1 MEKTLKKHAPAILC
15 IIAVLA
21 LALPLIT
28 ITAEAYGVSAESTL
42 TGFDAIDN
50 SSMTYFLIALPIVL
64 GVSEYIEA
72 LKKYQPLLKKIIP
85 ILGIVMLILVI
96 SNCKSYAGDYW
107 GVDVDMEIGFGSVLA
122 FVSYTV
128 LAIIGFKFSA
138 TANEAVKGSM
148 NTDAT
153 AIIESLQSKAAQVS
167 EHIAATVDSIK
178 NDSAAANVQAKES
191 SKVKGIN
198 DALSAIERLAAM
210 KKDGILS
217 EEEFNVT
224 KEKLLNEI

>member
-28 ITAEAYGVSAESTL
+28 ITAEAYGVSDESTL

-107 GVDVDMEIGFGSVLA
+107 GVDVDMER
-122 FVSYTV
+122 
-128 LAIIGFKFSA
+128 
-138 TANEAVKGSM
+138 EA
-148 NTDAT
+148 
-153 AIIESLQSKAAQVS
+153 SK
-167 EHIAATVDSIK
+167 
-178 NDSAAANVQAKES
+178 
-191 SKVKGIN
+191 
-198 DALSAIERLAAM
+198 
-210 KKDGILS
+210 
-217 EEEFNVT
+217 
-224 KEKLLNEI
+224 